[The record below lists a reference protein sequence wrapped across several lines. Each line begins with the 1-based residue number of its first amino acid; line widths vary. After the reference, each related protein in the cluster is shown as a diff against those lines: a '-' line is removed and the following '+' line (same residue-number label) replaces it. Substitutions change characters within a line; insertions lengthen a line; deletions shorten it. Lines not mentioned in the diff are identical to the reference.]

1 MNNLINLS
9 PAVLL
14 SIINT
19 KLRNQYSSLDEL
31 CEDLHLEKE
40 EIINILMQ
48 IDYIYDENINQF
60 VSK

>member
-31 CEDLHLEKE
+31 CEDLYLEKE

>member
-60 VSK
+60 ISK